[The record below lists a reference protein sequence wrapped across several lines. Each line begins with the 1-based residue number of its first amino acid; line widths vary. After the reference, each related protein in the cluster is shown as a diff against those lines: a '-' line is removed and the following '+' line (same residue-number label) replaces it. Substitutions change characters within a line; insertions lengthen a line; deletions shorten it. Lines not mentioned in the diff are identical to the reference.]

1 MACLPSSP
9 RLFSHSD
16 LVFAFCFAFD
26 LRLKRVFDL
35 RSSAKTCP
43 GVPWICG
50 RCLCFAVAFSLL

>member
-26 LRLKRVFDL
+26 LRPKSVFDL
-35 RSSAKTCP
+35 RSSAK
-43 GVPWICG
+43 ICG
-50 RCLCFAVAFSLL
+50 KMVWILLLLSLL